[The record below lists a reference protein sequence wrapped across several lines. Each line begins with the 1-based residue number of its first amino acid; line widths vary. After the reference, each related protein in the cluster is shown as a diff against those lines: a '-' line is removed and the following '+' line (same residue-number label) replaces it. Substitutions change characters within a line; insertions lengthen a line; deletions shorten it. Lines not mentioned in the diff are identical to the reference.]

1 MSKINHIL
9 LPNPVIVPTGTKLWE
24 AAKLM
29 KIKKVA
35 SVLVSKDGR
44 LAGIISIEDIV
55 HSVGEKM
62 DLNMTV
68 DEAMH
73 SPQITIESDKW
84 LTDAIIM
91 FEQSKVFHIAV
102 VENGEKVG
110 IMRVNDILHTYKF
123 NKEGQT

>member
-1 MSKINHIL
+1 MSKISHIL
-9 LPNPVIVPTGTKLWE
+9 LSNPVVVSTGTKLWE

-35 SVLVSKDGR
+35 SALVSKNGR

-73 SPQITIESDKW
+73 SPQITIQSDKW
-84 LTDAIIM
+84 LTDAITM
-91 FEQSKVFHIAV
+91 FERSKVSHIAI
-102 VENGEKVG
+102 VEHGEKVG